1 MKEKLLNRDF
11 KTTKPNEKWV
21 TDITYLIHNNKRAY
35 LSAIMDLYT
44 KNIIAYN
51 ISYYNNNLVIQTLNE
66 AIQKQKDVSGIILH
80 F

>member
-1 MKEKLLNRDF
+1 
-11 KTTKPNEKWV
+11 
-21 TDITYLIHNNKRAY
+21 
-35 LSAIMDLYT
+35 MDLYT

-51 ISYYNNNLVIQTLNE
+51 ISYYNNNLVIQTLNK